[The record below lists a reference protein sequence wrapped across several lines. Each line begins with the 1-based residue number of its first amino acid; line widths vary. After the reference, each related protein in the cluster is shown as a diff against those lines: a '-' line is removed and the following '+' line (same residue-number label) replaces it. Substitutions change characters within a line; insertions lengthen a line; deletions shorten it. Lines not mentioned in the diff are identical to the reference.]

1 MIKGFVGGSVFVFL
15 LWEYAEHSCT
25 EDLNIG
31 VRALVGINSTPLYLT
46 SCVGVIFSNG
56 DLPSVCGE

>member
-1 MIKGFVGGSVFVFL
+1 MGGFVFMFL
-15 LWEYAEHSCT
+15 LWEYAEYSCIK
-25 EDLNIG
+25 DLNIG
-31 VRALVGINSTPLYLT
+31 VRALIGINSTSLYLV